1 MSTPMNN
8 QQYLWRGKREEA
20 LAFLDAARLKKELT
34 FDELAQ
40 RIDVNKIWLA
50 SAFKGQQWVPE
61 QYAEKIAKELGVSK
75 EEAAVLSEHPYKGNV
90 DPILY
95 RLHEVID
102 TYGPAIK
109 EIIHEEF
116 GDGNGIMSAIDFELD
131 VAKKEHP
138 SGDRI
143 IITFNGKFLPYSSHG
158 KYPW

>member
-75 EEAAVLSEHPYKGNV
+75 EEAAVLCEHPYKGNV

>member
-34 FDELAQ
+34 FEELAK
-40 RIDVNKIWLA
+40 RIEVNKIWLA
-50 SAFKGQQWVPE
+50 SAFKGQQWVPPA
-61 QYAEKIAKELGVSK
+61 YAEQIAKELGVSK
-75 EEAAVLSEHPYKGNV
+75 EEVAVLTEHPYKGNV

-95 RLHEVID
+95 RLHEVFD

-116 GDGNGIMSAIDFELD
+116 GDGNGIMSAIDFEVD
-131 VAKKEHP
+131 VDKKEDP
-138 SGDRI
+138 TGDRI

>member
-1 MSTPMNN
+1 MNN

-61 QYAEKIAKELGVSK
+61 QYVEKIAKELGVSK

>member
-61 QYAEKIAKELGVSK
+61 QYVEKIAKELGVSK